1 MLYSSQEIRESF
13 SRFKDNESSFFDDDD
28 VGDDKFLNFGAA
40 ADNNN
45 KSDEPHLQYDNT
57 RGR

>member
-28 VGDDKFLNFGAA
+28 VNVGVA

-45 KSDEPHLQYDNT
+45 NNNNNNSDKPHLRYDNS
-57 RGR
+57 RG

>member
-28 VGDDKFLNFGAA
+28 VNVGLAD
-40 ADNNN
+40 DNNN
-45 KSDEPHLQYDNT
+45 DNSDEPHLRYDNS